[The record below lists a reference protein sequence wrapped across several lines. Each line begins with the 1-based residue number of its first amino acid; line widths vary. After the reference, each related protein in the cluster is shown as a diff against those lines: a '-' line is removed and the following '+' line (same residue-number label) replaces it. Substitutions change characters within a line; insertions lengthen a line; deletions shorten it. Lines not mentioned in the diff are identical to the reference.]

1 MSAQRPDLAQP
12 AGLRSALLRLSTRI
26 AEAGDEPA
34 ICQGVAEGL
43 MHQAFAFDGVGVYL
57 AGSESFEP
65 ALRAKA
71 GRFGS
76 GGGLLAE
83 LRLPLRVEQSAI
95 GELVVQR
102 GGSGAFAQSDLEIL
116 QAAATQASIA
126 IGRVRLLTAER
137 RRTSEQRALLDTL
150 ADLSSELQL
159 ESLLDA
165 VLHRA
170 VALLGVTGGEFAVYD
185 EGRDELVIVASQGLG
200 RDSVGTRMKRGDG
213 AMGHVA
219 ESREPLIIP
228 NYQQWEGRSEQ
239 YAQSTI
245 QAVVAV
251 PLLVGQRLVGAIAA
265 IHSDPSRKLGETD
278 VRLLNLFAGQAA
290 IAIENARLY
299 SAERERATEQQALLD
314 TLSDLSGQLELSQLL
329 KAVLER
335 ATALLDVTGGE
346 LAIYEEETR
355 ELVILA
361 THNLPVSAVG
371 ARMRIGE
378 GAMGRVAE
386 THQPL
391 IIPRYQEWEGRSDR
405 YTVSTIQS
413 VMAAPLLIGD
423 RLVGAIATVHA
434 DPTRNFG
441 ERELRRLTMFAPQ
454 AAIAIEN
461 ARLFTAEHRRTGEQK
476 ALLDTLTDL
485 AGELELSKVLE
496 RVLAR
501 AVALLGVTGGEL
513 ATWDEARRELVVV
526 ASLNMGTSAV
536 GARMAAGEGAMGRVV
551 QTHEPLIIPRYQ
563 DWEGRS
569 DQYTQSTVQSVM
581 VTPLLIGSRLVG
593 ALASVHSDPA
603 RVFGPQDLRL
613 LQLFAPQAAIAI
625 ENARLFDSSQRYYE
639 ALVRNNPVAI
649 VNVDLANAI
658 TSCNPAFESLFGYAE
673 QEVLGKDL
681 DELLNTPETLQ
692 EARAYTTQTT
702 GGGRAA
708 GTGQRRRKD
717 GRLVD
722 VELLSVPVLVGGERV
737 GMMALYHDIT
747 ALLHARREA
756 ETANSAKSQFLAS
769 MSHELRTPLNAI
781 IGYSEMLEEEAE
793 EQGHGEY
800 GADLQKIRSAGRHLL
815 ALINDVLDLSKI
827 EAGKLELYLET
838 FELRPAV
845 DDVATTI
852 RPLVEKN
859 GNRLVIDAAAEL
871 GTMRSDLTR
880 VRQILL
886 NLLSNASKFTEQGT
900 VTLTVARQDGQVRFE
915 VRDSGIGMT
924 KEQLGRLFEAFA
936 QAEASTSKK
945 YGGTGLGLVITRR
958 FCQLLGGQV
967 TVTSEPGKGSVFTV
981 ELPARLNEPAST
993 ESSLTAR
1000 PPDRPTAGTVLV
1012 IDDDPAARAITRRVL
1027 SREGYGVVE
1036 AVDGES
1042 GLRLAKEVHPH
1053 LITLDILMPGMDGW
1067 AVLAGLKA
1075 DPALTGIPVILQ
1087 TILEDKNLGFA
1098 LGASE
1103 YLTKPIDRKRLA
1115 ALVKR
1120 YVPSPAAGPVLVV
1133 EDDAG
1138 TRALLGK
1145 VLGKAGWRVSEAE
1158 NGRVGLDR
1166 FAEQHPALILLDLM
1180 MPEMDGFEFLD
1191 ALRRRHPRRDVPVVV
1206 ITAKTLTE
1214 EDRKRLNGGVE
1225 RVVQKNAL
1233 DAESLLAEVR
1243 AVVGAAR

>member
-1 MSAQRPDLAQP
+1 MSAPRPEALSPGA
-12 AGLRSALLRLSTRI
+12 LRSGLLRLSTRI
-26 AEAGDEPA
+26 AESADEA
-34 ICQGVAEGL
+34 TICQGVAEGL
-43 MHQAFAFDGVGVYL
+43 MHPAFGFEGVGVFL
-57 AGSESFEP
+57 AGSDSFEP

-71 GRFGS
+71 GGFGAAGAQLS
-76 GGGLLAE
+76 E
-83 LRLPLRVEQSAI
+83 LRLPLRIEQSAI

-102 GGSGAFAQSDLEIL
+102 GGSGVFAQGDLEIL
-116 QAAATQASIA
+116 AAAATQASIA
-126 IGRVRLLTAER
+126 IGRVRLLSAER
-137 RRTSEQRALLDTL
+137 SRTSEQRALLDTL

-159 ESLLDA
+159 DALLGG

-170 VALLGVTGGEFAVYD
+170 IALLGVTGGEFAVYD
-185 EGRDELVIVASQGLG
+185 DERDELVIVASQGLAH
-200 RDSVGTRMKRGDG
+200 DSVGTRMKRGDG

-228 NYQQWEGRSEQ
+228 NYQQWEGRSRKYEHS
-239 YAQSTI
+239 AI
-245 QAVVAV
+245 QAVIAV
-251 PLLVGQRLVGAIAA
+251 PLLVGSRLVGAIAA
-265 IHSDPSRKLGETD
+265 IHADPTRKLGETD
-278 VRLLNLFAGQAA
+278 LRLLNLFAGQAA

-314 TLSDLSGQLELSQLL
+314 TLADLSGQLELSQLL
-329 KAVLER
+329 NAVLER
-335 ATALLDVTGGE
+335 ATTLLDVTGGE
-346 LAIYEEETR
+346 LAIYEEATR

-361 THNLPVSAVG
+361 SHNLPVSAVG
-371 ARMRIGE
+371 SRMRLGE

-405 YTVSTIQS
+405 YTESTIQA

-423 RLVGAIATVHA
+423 RLVGAIASVHA

-461 ARLFTAEHRRTGEQK
+461 ARLFTAEHRRAGEQK

-526 ASLNMGTSAV
+526 ASLNMDTSAV

-563 DWEGRS
+563 EWEGRS
-569 DQYTQSTVQSVM
+569 EQYTQSTVQAVM

-593 ALASVHSDPA
+593 ALASVHSDPT
-603 RVFGPQDLRL
+603 RIFGPQDLQL

-658 TSCNPAFESLFGYAE
+658 TSCNPAFERLFGYAE
-673 QEVLGKDL
+673 ADVIGKNLDDL
-681 DELLNTPETLQ
+681 LTTAETRE
-692 EARAYTTQTT
+692 EARAYTRETAA
-702 GGGRAA
+702 GGKAA
-708 GTGQRRRKD
+708 GTARRRHQD

-747 ALLHARREA
+747 ELLKARRDA

-793 EQGHGEY
+793 EQGHSAY
-800 GADLQKIRSAGRHLL
+800 GADLQKIRAAGRHLL

-838 FELRPAV
+838 FELRPTIE
-845 DDVATTI
+845 DVAATI
-852 RPLVEKN
+852 RPLLEKN
-859 GNRLVIDAAAEL
+859 GNRLVLEAPETL

-880 VRQILL
+880 VRQVLL
-886 NLLSNASKFTEQGT
+886 NLLSNASKFTDHGT
-900 VTLTVARQDGQVRFE
+900 ITLAAARQGGEIRFE

-924 KEQLGRLFEAFA
+924 PEQLGRLFEAFT

-958 FCQLLGGQV
+958 FCQLLGGEV
-967 TVTSEPGKGSVFTV
+967 SVTSVPGESSTFTV
-981 ELPARLNEPAST
+981 RLPAEVRDAAV
-993 ESSLTAR
+993 TA
-1000 PPDRPTAGTVLV
+1000 PTAPTSPSGTVLV

-1036 AVDGES
+1036 AANGES
-1042 GLRLAKEVHPH
+1042 GLRLARELHPE

-1075 DPALTGIPVILQ
+1075 DPALAGIPVILQ
-1087 TILEDKNLGFA
+1087 TILEDRNLGFA

-1120 YVPSPAAGPVLVV
+1120 YVPSPAAGAVLVV

-1145 VLGKAGWRVSEAE
+1145 ALGKAGWQVAEAE
-1158 NGRVGLDR
+1158 NGRVALER
-1166 FAEQHPALILLDLM
+1166 MEATQPALILLDLM

-1191 ALRRRHPRRDVPVVV
+1191 ALRRQQPRREVPVVV

-1225 RVVQKNAL
+1225 RVVLKSTL